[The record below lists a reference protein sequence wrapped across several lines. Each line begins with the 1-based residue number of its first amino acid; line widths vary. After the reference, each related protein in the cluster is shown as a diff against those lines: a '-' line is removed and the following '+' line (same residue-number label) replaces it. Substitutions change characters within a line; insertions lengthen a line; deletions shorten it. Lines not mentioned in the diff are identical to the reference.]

1 MDNNKDYYKILGVNK
16 DATQE
21 DINKAY
27 KKLCMKWHPD
37 RWVNSSEEDKKNAEE
52 KFKEVNEANSILSD
66 KRKRQQYD
74 LFGSADGNAFNPFE
88 GVWDHSPFSDFFSA
102 HTEQHRVFRGSDVD
116 IIVDITLRECF
127 EGGKK
132 SITYS
137 YRGPCE
143 KCNGTGAKDG
153 KTETCHYCNGSGRYR
168 NVQTIGGITTI
179 TTETS
184 CPYCHGRGTI
194 IKDKCPH
201 CKGEGTINLLNT
213 IEISI
218 PENIPQGGAICLIG
232 RGNYPKGGGVP
243 GNLNVTFNIKKDD
256 NFWRKGKDLCTKL
269 ELTLLEAWCGCN
281 KTVKHIDGTEH
292 TIAIKPL
299 TPNGEKYTLPQ
310 LGFKYILEGDFDSP
324 GDFVIIIDYII
335 PKSITEEQKK
345 LLEEFYK
352 LENLK

>member
-1 MDNNKDYYKILGVNK
+1 MGNKKDYYKTLGVNK

-21 DINKAY
+21 KINKAY

-37 RWVNSSEEDKKNAEE
+37 RWVNATEGEKKNAEE

-66 KRKRQQYD
+66 KQKRQQYD
-74 LFGSADGNAFNPFE
+74 LFGSADGIAFNPFE
-88 GVWDHSPFSDFFSA
+88 GFGGFSPFSDLFTG
-102 HTEQHRVFRGSDVD
+102 HTEQHRAFRGSNVD
-116 IIVDITLRECF
+116 IIVDITLKETF

-168 NVQTIGGITTI
+168 NVQNIGGMTTI
-179 TTETS
+179 TETV

-213 IEISI
+213 IEI
-218 PENIPQGGAICLIG
+218 NIPKGIPQDATICL
-232 RGNYPKGGGVP
+232 REQGNYPKGGGVP
-243 GNLNVTFNIKKDD
+243 GDLNVTFNIKKDD
-256 NFWRKGKDLCTKL
+256 NFWRKGDDLCTKL

-292 TIAIKPL
+292 TITIKQL
-299 TPNGEKYTLPQ
+299 TPNGEKYVLPQ
-310 LGFKYILEGDFDSP
+310 LGFKNILNGDFDSP
-324 GDFVIIIDYII
+324 GDFVIIINYTM
-335 PKSITEEQKK
+335 PKTITEEQKK